1 MSDVEDRPPIPAALQ
16 RRVLVEAGHRCAIPT
31 CRCIQTEL
39 HHIVPWAKCHEHKYE
54 NFIALCP
61 NCHARADRGEIDR
74 EALRMYKA
82 NLRYMHDKFSQF
94 EVDMLFECYHALRT
108 GRRGVPFV
116 EYLLMLVKRLLDEK
130 YIDVSASGMMF
141 NLGGLN
147 SSPVYLSITPTGIDY
162 VNSLGKESQDYAT
175 D

>member
-1 MSDVEDRPPIPAALQ
+1 
-16 RRVLVEAGHRCAIPT
+16 
-31 CRCIQTEL
+31 
-39 HHIVPWAKCHEHKYE
+39 
-54 NFIALCP
+54 
-61 NCHARADRGEIDR
+61 
-74 EALRMYKA
+74 MYKA